1 MVSVFGLGRNDFFCV
16 WSLFRP
22 PKKIV
27 SVDLVRGNVGY
38 THIATVGPPFFAN
51 ASNGLLD
58 YPSSTLCTETCP
70 RNSTTPYTLH
80 TVVGCIHLLLLH
92 WW

>member
-1 MVSVFGLGRNDFFCV
+1 MVSVFGLGRNDFFV
-16 WSLFRP
+16 FGLFFDPRKKLFRLTWLGAM
-22 PKKIV
+22 
-27 SVDLVRGNVGY
+27 SG
-38 THIATVGPPFFAN
+38 THILLRRSALLSFFAT

-92 WW
+92 